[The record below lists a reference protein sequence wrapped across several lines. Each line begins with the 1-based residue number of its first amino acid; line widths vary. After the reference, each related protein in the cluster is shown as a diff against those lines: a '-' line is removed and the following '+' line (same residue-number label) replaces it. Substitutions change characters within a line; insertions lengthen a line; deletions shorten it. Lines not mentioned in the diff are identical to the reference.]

1 MAILCSMAISR
12 IKGTYTLD
20 VETVRTIEALAR
32 RWGTS
37 KSEVLRRAVRAAAT
51 TKTLSPPVSALA
63 ELQRRVRL
71 SEPAAARWIK
81 AARDERRSR

>member
-1 MAILCSMAISR
+1 MAIPFGMAIPR

-20 VETVRTIEALAR
+20 AETVRVLNSLAK

-37 KSEVLRRAVRAAAT
+37 KSDVRRRAIRA
-51 TKTLSPPVSALA
+51 
-63 ELQRRVRL
+63 
-71 SEPAAARWIK
+71 